1 MGSSAHPSNPR
12 KPLACRGDRIASAR
26 PVACLDSVRGL
37 ATHGGFDATAPG
49 VRLVRRVLCLAGA
62 GPTVGRAGL
71 SVQALLVVL
80 PVNFV
85 TLGRSAVFPTVPAP
99 SSTPRRRMRS
109 WRLRPAATSATGRV
123 AGGCESGA
131 RPSRSAHPCR
141 AVGRSRGEVAAVWVP
156 GRLGRS
162 LYGRRGHRD
171 HGKTVSL
178 AAPRRRGPIAAL
190 PSPPAVTG
198 PVTQALGV
206 VFGVPAG
213 GPRPRRSVSTRT
225 QARASSPGFARCNRC
240 R

>member
-26 PVACLDSVRGL
+26 PVACLDSVRGS

-131 RPSRSAHPCR
+131 RQADLFTRAGRLAEVEAKWLRSGSLDGWGDPSMAVEATVITGRRFPLRRHDGEVRSPPCR
-141 AVGRSRGEVAAVWVP
+141 VH
-156 GRLGRS
+156 L
-162 LYGRRGHRD
+162 L
-171 HGKTVSL
+171 
-178 AAPRRRGPIAAL
+178 
-190 PSPPAVTG
+190 
-198 PVTQALGV
+198 
-206 VFGVPAG
+206 
-213 GPRPRRSVSTRT
+213 
-225 QARASSPGFARCNRC
+225 
-240 R
+240 